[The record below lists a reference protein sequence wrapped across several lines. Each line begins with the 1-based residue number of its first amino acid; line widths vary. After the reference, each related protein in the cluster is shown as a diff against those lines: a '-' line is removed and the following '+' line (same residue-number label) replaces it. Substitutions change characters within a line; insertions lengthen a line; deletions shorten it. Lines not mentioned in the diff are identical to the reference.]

1 MKHIKLFESHSKI
14 KIEWVKWNNGWLRRD
29 DRTSLT
35 EDEIELLK
43 KMSEKKDKY
52 IISLFDDNCGFKIRE
67 VVDDGERFSY
77 VWSIYK
83 MPNSF
88 LKWNS
93 PLFDGKASQRSFY
106 EYHTSDIRE
115 FFKNFIYNED

>member
-14 KIEWVKWNNGWLRRD
+14 KIEWVKWNDAWWRKD
-29 DRTSLT
+29 DRTPLT
-35 EDEIELLK
+35 KDEIELLK
-43 KMSEKKDKY
+43 QMSEKKDKY

-67 VVDDGERFSY
+67 VVDERFSY

-88 LKWNS
+88 LKLNS
-93 PLFDGKASQRSFY
+93 PMFDGKTSQRIFY

-115 FFKNFIYNED
+115 FFKNFKYNED